1 MNDKILIA
9 GHHFSM
15 SEATRAD
22 VEGIAEKLLK
32 HHAHIV
38 RVRFESEFETLRS
51 GERAYTVKGI
61 VELRGPDLAASA
73 TTDNLYKSIHAV
85 VDKLERMLTE
95 KAHMREE
102 KRNHPHGVEI
112 PAVLPKV
119 PTQARTRRSP

>member
-9 GHHFSM
+9 WHHFSM

-51 GERAYTVKGI
+51 GERAYTVKGM

-73 TTDNLYKSIHAV
+73 TTDNLYKSIHEV
-85 VDKLERMLTE
+85 VDKLERMLGE
-95 KAHMREE
+95 RAR
-102 KRNHPHGVEI
+102 KRVDKRHHPHPVEI
-112 PAVLPKV
+112 PAELPKV
-119 PTQARTRRSP
+119 PA